1 MKKLILPLSLV
12 LLGFAALTN
21 NASAQRYDTRIDVPR
36 LVAQPSIRVARDNRV
51 ADELDDLNRAVRR
64 VRLQIREFGG
74 GRRLRYEFERVARA
88 SDQLNYAFRRGTLS
102 RREIRS
108 RIQRVRYELDRVRQ
122 ELRAR
127 R

>member
-1 MKKLILPLSLV
+1 M
-12 LLGFAALTN
+12 
-21 NASAQRYDTRIDVPR
+21 
-36 LVAQPSIRVARDNRV
+36 
-51 ADELDDLNRAVRR
+51 RR

-74 GRRLRYEFERVARA
+74 GRRLLYEFERVARA